1 MIHLLSTAHRRG
13 FSLIEALAATA
24 VLTSLIAAWLP
35 LQHVTAR
42 LRRAAQWQ
50 QVAQFEAAGVLERLA
65 AWPPADLTPEKVAGI
80 ELSDE
85 VRNTL
90 PNANLRVEVQPVA
103 NGEVPGVRI
112 MVRVT
117 WNDSATDLK
126 PKQIELVAWRYGTL
140 PGDRP

>member
-1 MIHLLSTAHRRG
+1 MMHRLCDTHRRG

-42 LRRAAQWQ
+42 LRRAAQWR

-85 VRNTL
+85 ARSIL

-103 NGEVPGVRI
+103 NGEVPGVRVI
-112 MVRVT
+112 VRIT
-117 WNDSATDLK
+117 WNEPSADLK
-126 PKQIELVAWRYGTL
+126 PQQVELVAWRYGT
-140 PGDRP
+140 PQGDRP